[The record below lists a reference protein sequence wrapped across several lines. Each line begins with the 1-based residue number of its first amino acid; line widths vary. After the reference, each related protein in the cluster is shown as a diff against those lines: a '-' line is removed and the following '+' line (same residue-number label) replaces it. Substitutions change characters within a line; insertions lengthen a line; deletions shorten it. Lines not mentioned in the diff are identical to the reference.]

1 MLRRLGSAT
10 IAIALVTSTLSA
22 GPDISISGFVDTC
35 AHYNVNNPDSRTS
48 ALRSYDSRAQSFY
61 LNAVHAAF
69 SAAPV
74 EGVRAVI
81 ELDAGSDADFNK
93 NASVDSIQFDVQEA
107 YVTYVHEETG
117 LGVKAGKW
125 ATFEGIEVIEGP
137 ENPTVTRGFLYG
149 LAEPFT
155 HVGAAATYTA
165 GAFDAALGVVN
176 GWDLTTD
183 NNTGKT
189 VLGKATYGGEDWG
202 VTGSFLVGP
211 EQADNSSD
219 VRQSYD
225 VTGFVQV
232 EGVKVNLQGNY
243 GNEKIGGGR
252 AHWVGGGIQPV
263 VTVAESL
270 SVGARLERFRDPEG
284 VRTGVAGGP
293 TVTNV
298 AIAPAWAATEA
309 LTVRIEA
316 RADFS
321 SGGDAFEDASGDPK
335 DAQATLSAE
344 VTYRF

>member
-1 MLRRLGSAT
+1 MLRHALTVSVALGLTGTA
-10 IAIALVTSTLSA
+10 ASA
-22 GPDISISGFVDTC
+22 GPDISISGFVDTS

-61 LNAVHAAF
+61 LNAVHGAF
-69 SAAPV
+69 SVAPV
-74 EGVRAVI
+74 EGVQAVV
-81 ELDAGSDADFNK
+81 ELDAGSDAGFNK
-93 NASVDSIQFDVQEA
+93 NGSVDSIQFDVQEA
-107 YVTYVHEETG
+107 YVTYVHEGTG

-137 ENPTVTRGFLYG
+137 DNPTVTRGFLYG

-155 HVGAAATYTA
+155 HVGAAVTYAA

-176 GWDLTTD
+176 GWDVVTD

-202 VTGSFLVGP
+202 VTGSFLAGP
-211 EQADNSSD
+211 EQADNSHD

-225 VTGFVQV
+225 VTGFATVG
-232 EGVKVNLQGNY
+232 GVKVNVQGNY
-243 GNEKIGGGR
+243 GNEKVAGGR
-252 AHWVGGGIQPV
+252 SHWVGGGIQPV
-263 VTVAESL
+263 VPVTEAF

-284 VRTGVAGGP
+284 VRTGAAGGP

-298 AIAPAWAATEA
+298 AIAPAYAVTEA
-309 LTVRIEA
+309 LTVRAEA

-321 SGGDAFEDASGDPK
+321 SGGDAFEDAQGDPK
-335 DAQATLSAE
+335 ASQVTLGAE
-344 VTYRF
+344 VSFRF